1 MLGMGGQPQ
10 GDPRIADINIGMMPR
25 MFRNFGN
32 RIDEI
37 NGSGKRGELKS
48 PGDLPALQ
56 LPGRTSGETIGK
68 VRRRNYITI
77 CHEGANL
84 PSEPRRWQGTF
95 GNEKQLQHGKS
106 AIGSPPEPLPD

>member
-1 MLGMGGQPQ
+1 
-10 GDPRIADINIGMMPR
+10 MPCIL
-25 MFRNFGN
+25 RNSGN

-77 CHEGANL
+77 YHGVPMCHQRHADGKALSGMEN
-84 PSEPRRWQGTF
+84 SCKT
-95 GNEKQLQHGKS
+95 GNQR
-106 AIGSPPEPLPD
+106 